1 MNMKTILITLKT
13 FLLLTV
19 VTGIIYPVLITG
31 IAQLFFPEKA
41 GGSLIL
47 KDSVVVGSRLA
58 GQGFSSPAYFSPRP
72 SAIGYNPLPSGGSNL
87 GLTNTILPNQVD
99 ERRRLFIHMNN
110 PEPFAAVPSE
120 MLFASA
126 SGLDPHI
133 SRESALLQADRVAG
147 VRGFDEAQKQKL
159 ILCIENLTEAPQFL
173 ILGEERINVLMLNLE
188 TDKIK

>member
-31 IAQLFFPEKA
+31 TAQLFFPEKA
-41 GGSLIL
+41 GGSLII

-58 GQGFSSPAYFSPRP
+58 GQGFSSPAYFLPRP
-72 SAIGYNPLPSGGSNL
+72 SAIDYNPLPSGGSNL

-99 ERRRLFIHMNN
+99 ERRRLFIHMNH
-110 PEPFAAVPSE
+110 PETFAAVPSE

-133 SRESALLQADRVAG
+133 SREWALLQAVRVAG

-159 ILCIENLTEAPQFL
+159 TMCIENLTEAPQFL
-173 ILGEERINVLMLNLE
+173 IVGEERINVLMLNLE